1 MYKQLQHYFYSE
13 ATKMQNKG
21 IQSFV
26 AMKVNKRTSV
36 YLALGAKS
44 RIQVTFKI
52 MDTLKLVLKS
62 TTSRYS

>member
-26 AMKVNKRTSV
+26 AIVVVVVVILS
-36 YLALGAKS
+36 
-44 RIQVTFKI
+44 IQPRFKA
-52 MDTLKLVLKS
+52 
-62 TTSRYS
+62 